1 MGLQCLTAFSPS
13 INLFCNSAWKCV
25 WRRAGQCVCS
35 PFEGLADTGHAYI
48 DSGDRLVGVN
58 YNSRVCIQELPRVVL
73 CFSFSLII
81 ASQGYNYVIF

>member
-35 PFEGLADTGHAYI
+35 PFEGLAATGHAYI
-48 DSGDRLVGVN
+48 GSGDGPVGVN
-58 YNSRVCIQELPRVVL
+58 YILEFVYRSCHVWCCAFLFL
-73 CFSFSLII
+73 
-81 ASQGYNYVIF
+81 

>member
-48 DSGDRLVGVN
+48 GSGDRPAGVN
-58 YNSRVCIQELPRVVL
+58 YILEFVYRSCHVWCCAFLFL
-73 CFSFSLII
+73 
-81 ASQGYNYVIF
+81 